1 MSETLLGEIKLFA
14 GNFEPPGWALCDGRL
29 MAISDHPA
37 LFELIGTTY
46 GGDGRTT
53 FGLPDMRGR
62 VPVGKGAGPGLTNRK
77 LGEEGGT
84 ANIKSGGA
92 ERKADSTIS
101 TDSSTP
107 IPNAQPLLTVNFI
120 IAIAGKSLRDELR
133 VLRGI
138 SD

>member
-14 GNFEPPGWALCDGRL
+14 GNFEPPGWAFCDGRL

-37 LFELIGTTY
+37 LFELMGTTY

-84 ANIKSGGA
+84 ENIKSGGA
-92 ERKADSTIS
+92 ERKADSAIS
-101 TDSSTP
+101 TDSSAP
-107 IPNAQPLLTVNFI
+107 IPNVQPFLTVNFI
-120 IAIAGKSLRDELR
+120 IAIAGKSPRDEVR

>member
-14 GNFEPPGWALCDGRL
+14 GNFEPSGWAFCDGRL
-29 MAISDHPA
+29 MAISAHPA
-37 LFELIGTTY
+37 LFELMGNTY

-62 VPVGKGAGPGLTNRK
+62 VPVGRGAGTGLTNRK

-84 ANIKSGGA
+84 ENIRSSNA
-92 ERKADSTIS
+92 ERMADSTSS
-101 TDSSTP
+101 TDSSAP
-107 IPNAQPLLTVNFI
+107 IPNFQPFLTVNFI
-120 IAIAGKSLRDELR
+120 IAIAGKSPRDEVR

>member
-14 GNFEPPGWALCDGRL
+14 GNFEPPGWAFCDGRL

-37 LFELIGTTY
+37 LFELMGTTY

-84 ANIKSGGA
+84 ENIKSGGA

-101 TDSSTP
+101 TDSSAP
-107 IPNAQPLLTVNFI
+107 IPNVQPFLTVNFI
-120 IAIAGKSLRDELR
+120 IAIAGKSPRDEVR